1 MRAEKIYIINA
12 INVIPICFTKVSGYI
27 INIPLMRTA
36 KKNMNASRRR
46 SVNILAPTRSMIPIH
61 FTSMI
66 ELSTDSRGICTVDIQ
81 RIVSIPNPI
90 TATLARRFD
99 AALRLANPRIP
110 NTDTQIKNNIPI
122 PTDPPDQNAKRP
134 KTNDIT
140 QNHRSEIIA
149 IKF

>member
-1 MRAEKIYIINA
+1 M
-12 INVIPICFTKVSGYI
+12 
-27 INIPLMRTA
+27 
-36 KKNMNASRRR
+36 
-46 SVNILAPTRSMIPIH
+46 
-61 FTSMI
+61 
-66 ELSTDSRGICTVDIQ
+66 DIQ

-99 AALRLANPRIP
+99 AVLRLANPRIP

-122 PTDPPDQNAKRP
+122 PTDPPDLNAKSP